1 MGITMSLEIL
11 DLVTGLYENG
21 GLAIFGFIAAGLVGL
36 QTYFT
41 FILWKN
47 GDDSYFKRFISFHI
61 ATIVILFSSIN
72 YVIILQGPLDYD
84 LLVFT
89 MFFFLIGTTIA
100 AGIQIFDYVQNKWLK
115 KEENA

>member
-1 MGITMSLEIL
+1 MSLELL

-21 GLAIFGFIAAGLVGL
+21 GLAIFGFIAAGLFGL
-36 QTYFT
+36 LTYFT

-47 GDDSYFKRFISFHI
+47 GDESYLKRFISFHI

-72 YVIILQGPLDYD
+72 YVIILQGSLDYD

-89 MFFFLIGTTIA
+89 MFFLLIGATIA
-100 AGIQIFDYVQNKWLK
+100 AGIQIFDYIQKKWLL
-115 KEENA
+115 KEETA